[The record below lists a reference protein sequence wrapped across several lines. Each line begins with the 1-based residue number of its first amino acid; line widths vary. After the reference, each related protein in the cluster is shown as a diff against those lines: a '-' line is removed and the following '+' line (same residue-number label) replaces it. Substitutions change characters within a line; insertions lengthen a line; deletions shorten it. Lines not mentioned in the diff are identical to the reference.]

1 MQQPQP
7 INKEDV
13 KQLIHEWGRLHDD
26 HAAPAS
32 FKPLIAEEGFEIRF
46 GDLVLKGC
54 SGLIKY
60 RAIKQPFFDEAH
72 IYNSIDVTVSD
83 SQAEAKSVV
92 QWEGSVRENSAPRSQ
107 RIKAIIH
114 HTWLIKRSSG
124 TGKLVILHHII
135 DSLKYLPGFEPST
148 SVKPVP
154 EAPAAKA
161 S

>member
-1 MQQPQP
+1 MQP

-26 HAAPAS
+26 HAPLPA
-32 FKPLIAEEGFEIRF
+32 FKPIIAEEGFEIRF

-54 SGLIKY
+54 TGLIKY
-60 RAIKQPFFDEAH
+60 RTIKQPFFDEAH
-72 IYNSIDVTVSD
+72 IYNSIDVTTSD
-83 SQAEAKSVV
+83 HQAEVKSVV

-114 HTWLIKRSSG
+114 HTWLIKRSAA

-135 DSLKYLPGFEPST
+135 DSFKYLPGFEPST
-148 SVKPVP
+148 SMKPIP
-154 EAPAAKA
+154 EQSPAKA